1 MLITSTLS
9 PDAKITPEMK
19 KEIEEAKK
27 MPITFDEDCP
37 ELTEN
42 QLKQFECM
50 LKMRNRLISN
60 FEKKTHRGNFVLWAQ
75 Q

>member
-1 MLITSTLS
+1 MIITSTLT

-27 MPITFDEDCP
+27 MPITFDDDCP
-37 ELTEN
+37 ELTES

-50 LKMRNRLISN
+50 LRMRNRLLNIK
-60 FEKKTHRGNFVLWAQ
+60 EA
-75 Q
+75 

>member
-1 MLITSTLS
+1 LT

-27 MPITFDEDCP
+27 MPITFDDDCP
-37 ELTEN
+37 ELTES

-50 LKMRNRLISN
+50 LRMRNRLLNIK
-60 FEKKTHRGNFVLWAQ
+60 EA
-75 Q
+75 

>member
-1 MLITSTLS
+1 MIITSTLT

-50 LKMRNRLISN
+50 LRMRNRLIN
-60 FEKKTHRGNFVLWAQ
+60 RKEA
-75 Q
+75 

>member
-1 MLITSTLS
+1 LKGGPAMIITSTLP

-50 LKMRNRLISN
+50 LRMRNRLLN
-60 FEKKTHRGNFVLWAQ
+60 KKES
-75 Q
+75 

>member
-1 MLITSTLS
+1 MLITSTLA
-9 PDAKITPEMK
+9 PDAKITAEMK
-19 KEIEEAKK
+19 REIEEAKK

-50 LKMRNRLISN
+50 LRMRNRLLN
-60 FEKKTHRGNFVLWAQ
+60 RKEA
-75 Q
+75 